1 MIRLPSLF
9 LLALACTLA
18 GCDPSRDEPP
28 PDVEDTVFDEQVRA
42 LDKARSVEDI
52 QDERLK
58 KLRDSEE
65 SASGN

>member
-9 LLALACTLA
+9 MFALIWALT
-18 GCDPSRDEPP
+18 GCDPAREEPP

-52 QDERLK
+52 QDERMK

-65 SASGN
+65 SSSGN